1 MKRRRFL
8 RLSLAGLGLGMS
20 VAVVPA
26 YAQQWPTG
34 TVKVVVPYG
43 PGSTPDIVA
52 RIVSEHLTTRLGKPF
67 VVENKPGASG
77 NIGTDAVAKAA
88 PDGQTIGISI
98 AGPLAVNTLLFRNMP
113 YDPARDIAPITIAAT
128 QPSVLVVGSRLP
140 AADTAELI
148 ARLQRD
154 PGKYNFSSM
163 GAGSISHLAVEAI
176 AAHR

>member
-1 MKRRRFL
+1 VKRRRFL
-8 RLSLAGLGLGMS
+8 HLLSFVGLGPAMG

-26 YAQQWPTG
+26 HAQQWPAG
-34 TVKVVVPYG
+34 PVKVIVPYG

-128 QPSVLVVGSRLP
+128 QPSVLRWAP
-140 AADTAELI
+140 AAFRI
-148 ARLQRD
+148 SRSRRSPRAREPRSFTFPTPVRRRLRWR
-154 PGKYNFSSM
+154 S
-163 GAGSISHLAVEAI
+163 
-176 AAHR
+176 